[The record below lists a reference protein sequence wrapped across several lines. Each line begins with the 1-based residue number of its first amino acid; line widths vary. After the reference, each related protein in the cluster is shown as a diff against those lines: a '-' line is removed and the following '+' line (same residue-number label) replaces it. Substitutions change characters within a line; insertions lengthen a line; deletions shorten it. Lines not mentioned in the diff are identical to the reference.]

1 MQDDA
6 VRPVEKGRFPT
17 SSPTAQNI
25 TRDLYLVIESA
36 DVSNMNQVKDSQKI
50 HRCAYIR
57 ACYLA
62 EELRCFGY
70 RTDCVLYQKSNG
82 EYFNESRFHE
92 AMDKLIDKT
101 KAKYENLPE

>member
-1 MQDDA
+1 
-6 VRPVEKGRFPT
+6 
-17 SSPTAQNI
+17 
-25 TRDLYLVIESA
+25 
-36 DVSNMNQVKDSQKI
+36 MNRVKDPQKVS
-50 HRCAYIR
+50 RCAYIR

-82 EYFNESRFHE
+82 EFYSEDRFHD
-92 AMDKLIDKT
+92 AMDKLINKT

>member
-1 MQDDA
+1 
-6 VRPVEKGRFPT
+6 
-17 SSPTAQNI
+17 
-25 TRDLYLVIESA
+25 
-36 DVSNMNQVKDSQKI
+36 MNRVKDTQKVS
-50 HRCAYIR
+50 RCAYIR

-82 EYFNESRFHE
+82 EYAGEERFHE

-101 KAKYENLPE
+101 KAKYENLPD